1 MMRYMKLI
9 LKNTLFAL
17 LLTFALSAC
26 SNEDDGGNKSPKT
39 NNFERRPLLEN
50 WADNLALPALQ
61 DYNSKINSLHSAAQN
76 FSTNPTAPALEDAQA
91 ALYRAYKAWQ
101 WAGMYNIGKAEE
113 LTLRNFTNIYPTD
126 TSQILNNAAQ
136 GNANLSLPSNFDA
149 QGLPA
154 LDYLLFGLGADNSAR
169 LNALSSNADLLQHL
183 TQLTTR
189 LQNLTNQ
196 VVEDWQNGF
205 RDSFVNDDGASATA
219 STNKIVNDYLFFY
232 EKSFRAAKVG
242 IPAGV
247 FSGTPL
253 AHTVE
258 APFMDTASK
267 ALHNEAYRAMRY
279 FFEGRHFNGSGQGPS
294 LQSTLNDLQ
303 VEREGSLLS
312 EVILNQFDLIEQE
325 ADKLSPSFRQNV
337 LQNNAQ
343 MLTTYDAMQQNVI
356 FIKVDLFQA
365 LNIRVDFIDADG
377 D

>member
-1 MMRYMKLI
+1 MHAMKVI
-9 LKNTLFAL
+9 LKKMFLAL

-76 FSTNPTAPALEDAQA
+76 FSTNPTAPALEDAQV

-154 LDYLLFGLGADNSAR
+154 LDYLLFGMGADNSAR

-267 ALHNEAYRAMRY
+267 ALHREAYRAMRY